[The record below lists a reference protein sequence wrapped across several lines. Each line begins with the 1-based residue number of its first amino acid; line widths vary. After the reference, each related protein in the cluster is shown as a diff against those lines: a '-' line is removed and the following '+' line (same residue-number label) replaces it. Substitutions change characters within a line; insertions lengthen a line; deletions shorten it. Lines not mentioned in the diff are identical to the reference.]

1 MFAAAYP
8 SEKDPITFTN
18 MKKAIAA
25 YERTL
30 ITPSKFDTF
39 LAGDATA
46 LNDQE
51 KKGLHTFITTG
62 CTTCHAG
69 PLAGASMF
77 QKFPLVGTDYKT
89 LTGSVNDDKGKME
102 VTKAEADKYI
112 FKVPSLRNVEKTYPY
127 FHDGSVPELDKAIT
141 IMAKLQLGKDLTP
154 EQTTDIAAFIKTLT
168 SDVPA
173 EAKQAPAAM

>member
-1 MFAAAYP
+1 
-8 SEKDPITFTN
+8 
-18 MKKAIAA
+18 
-25 YERTL
+25 
-30 ITPSKFDTF
+30 
-39 LAGDATA
+39 
-46 LNDQE
+46 
-51 KKGLHTFITTG
+51 
-62 CTTCHAG
+62 
-69 PLAGASMF
+69 
-77 QKFPLVGTDYKT
+77 
-89 LTGSVNDDKGKME
+89 ME

-168 SDVPA
+168 SDIPA